1 MSPGMASGTMQ
12 ARTSSPRMAS
22 GTAATATVLTR
33 GWLSRMVS
41 TSTAEMF
48 SPLRRMTFFLRSTK
62 RIMPSASRRTR
73 SPVWNQPPA
82 QASSV
87 AGWSFR

>member
-1 MSPGMASGTMQ
+1 MQ
-12 ARTSSPRMAS
+12 ASTSSPRTGS
-22 GTAATATVLTR
+22 GVAATADACTSGCWFSTL
-33 GWLSRMVS
+33 S

-62 RIMPSASRRTR
+62 YRLPSSSARTM

-82 QASSV
+82 QACSV
-87 AGWSFR
+87 AASSFR